1 MEFSF
6 GLAFTATPFFDVRG
20 SYARSPLLRR
30 INQAAALAISCDIDS
45 YLPLRMSVSIGKIT
59 WEVSIR
65 KSREY
70 FESDEVEK
78 SIARQV
84 ESTLSWMR
92 ANNGSYTSSGALKSG
107 EGWWNTPSYTDDFV
121 LVETR
126 SGILRDR
133 AYEHGMLHFFLSLQK
148 ELEIALSP
156 EVISLITEAVTPGVI
171 RQFRNLN
178 RAEPTGTHSLAK
190 FGDLYGYEPTCR
202 SALYRDNKL
211 VPLCEIG
218 FLTARFNQTYAISI
232 GPVAKAFYVGV
243 FMPIINEMVVNP
255 DQEI

>member
-1 MEFSF
+1 M
-6 GLAFTATPFFDVRG
+6 AVA
-20 SYARSPLLRR
+20 
-30 INQAAALAISCDIDS
+30 
-45 YLPLRMSVSIGKIT
+45 IGKIT
-59 WEVSIR
+59 WEERIK

-70 FESDEVEK
+70 FDSDEVKK

-84 ESTLSWMR
+84 DLTLSWMR
-92 ANNGSYTSSGALKSG
+92 ANNGSYTSSGALKSN
-107 EGWWNTPSYTDDFV
+107 EGWWNTPRHTNDLV

-133 AYEHGMLHFFLSLQK
+133 AYEHGMLHFLLSLQK
-148 ELEIALSP
+148 ELEISLCP
-156 EVISLITEAVTPGVI
+156 EVISLVTEAVTPGVI
-171 RQFRNLN
+171 RQFINLN
-178 RAEPTGTHSLAK
+178 RAEPTGSHSLAK
-190 FGDLYGYEPTCR
+190 FGDLYGYEQSCR

-211 VPLCEIG
+211 IPLCEIG